1 VIVRLALQVEMH
13 PGKRECAETLT
24 ALPRNRSR
32 SGSPGPAPPCGPR
45 QLTRDARADREMM
58 IADRPNP

>member
-1 VIVRLALQVEMH
+1 MH

-24 ALPRNRSR
+24 GAAPEPQPQWLAR
-32 SGSPGPAPPCGPR
+32 PGAAVRPR